1 MTFTWDPKKDAV
13 NRRKHAVGFG
23 EAASVLEDPLS
34 RTYPDPMKK
43 GKRIKSNELLPEYD
57 FSSMKGGVRGKY
69 AARLRKESNL
79 VLLEPDVASAFPTE
93 AAANEALR
101 AVLKAS
107 QAVRRRRPNR
117 PIQRTAGGT
126 GRR

>member
-1 MTFTWDPKKDAV
+1 MRT
-13 NRRKHAVGFG
+13 G
-23 EAASVLEDPLS
+23 ETRFASSALDQLRGKS
-34 RTYPDPMKK
+34 GGSMKK
-43 GKRIKSNELLPEYD
+43 GKRVRSNGLLPEYD

-69 AARLRKESNL
+69 VARLRKGSNL
-79 VLLEPDVASAFPTE
+79 ILLDPDVAFAFPTE

-107 QAVRRRRPNR
+107 QVVRRRRPNR

>member
-1 MTFTWDPKKDAV
+1 
-13 NRRKHAVGFG
+13 
-23 EAASVLEDPLS
+23 
-34 RTYPDPMKK
+34 MKK
-43 GKRIKSNELLPEYD
+43 GKRGTPDELLPEYD

-69 AARLRKESNL
+69 VARLKKGSNL
-79 VLLEPDVASAFPTE
+79 VLLEPDVAAAFPTD

-107 QAVRRRRPNR
+107 RVVRRGEPDT
-117 PIQRTAGGT
+117 PMQRTARGT

>member
-1 MTFTWDPKKDAV
+1 MARKTPGIVKRHARSCASRHDRPCNCRPTYEGWVYDAA
-13 NRRKHAVGFG
+13 NGRKIRQ
-23 EAASVLEDPLS
+23 S
-34 RTYPDPMKK
+34 
-43 GKRIKSNELLPEYD
+43 
-57 FSSMKGGVRGKY
+57 
-69 AARLRKESNL
+69 
-79 VLLEPDVASAFPTE
+79 FPTE

-101 AVLKAS
+101 TVLKAS

>member
-1 MTFTWDPKKDAV
+1 
-13 NRRKHAVGFG
+13 
-23 EAASVLEDPLS
+23 
-34 RTYPDPMKK
+34 MKK
-43 GKRIKSNELLPEYD
+43 GRRAKSDDLLPEYD

-69 AARLRKESNL
+69 AARLKKGSNL
-79 VLLEPDVASAFPTE
+79 VVLEPDVASAFPTD

-107 QAVRRRRPNR
+107 EVVARPRANKPMQR
-117 PIQRTAGGT
+117 PAGGA

>member
-1 MTFTWDPKKDAV
+1 
-13 NRRKHAVGFG
+13 
-23 EAASVLEDPLS
+23 
-34 RTYPDPMKK
+34 MKK
-43 GKRIKSNELLPEYD
+43 GKRANSTELLPEYD
-57 FSSMKGGVRGKY
+57 FSSMRGGVRGKY
-69 AARLRKESNL
+69 AARLKKGSNL

-107 QAVRRRRPNR
+107 QVVRRRRPNR
-117 PIQRTAGGT
+117 LIQRPAGGT

>member
-1 MTFTWDPKKDAV
+1 
-13 NRRKHAVGFG
+13 
-23 EAASVLEDPLS
+23 
-34 RTYPDPMKK
+34 MKK
-43 GKRIKSNELLPEYD
+43 GKRTRSNELLPEYD

-69 AARLRKESNL
+69 AARLKKGSNL

-107 QAVRRRRPNR
+107 QAVRRRRSNR

>member
-1 MTFTWDPKKDAV
+1 
-13 NRRKHAVGFG
+13 
-23 EAASVLEDPLS
+23 
-34 RTYPDPMKK
+34 MKK
-43 GKRIKSNELLPEYD
+43 GKRGRSNELLPEYD

-69 AARLRKESNL
+69 AARLKKGSNL
-79 VLLEPDVASAFPTE
+79 ILLEPDVASAFPTE

-107 QAVRRRRPNR
+107 RVVKRRRPNR

-126 GRR
+126 GHR

>member
-1 MTFTWDPKKDAV
+1 M
-13 NRRKHAVGFG
+13 R
-23 EAASVLEDPLS
+23 
-34 RTYPDPMKK
+34 K
-43 GKRIKSNELLPEYD
+43 GKRARPDDLLPEYD

-69 AARLRKESNL
+69 VDRLKKGSNL
-79 VLLEPDVASAFPTE
+79 VILDPDVASAFPTD

-107 QAVRRRRPNR
+107 EIVRRVRPNK
-117 PIQRTAGGT
+117 PMQRTVGGA

>member
-1 MTFTWDPKKDAV
+1 
-13 NRRKHAVGFG
+13 
-23 EAASVLEDPLS
+23 
-34 RTYPDPMKK
+34 MKK
-43 GKRIKSNELLPEYD
+43 GRRTKSNELLPEYD

-69 AARLRKESNL
+69 VARLKRGSNL

-117 PIQRTAGGT
+117 PMQRTAGGT

>member
-1 MTFTWDPKKDAV
+1 M
-13 NRRKHAVGFG
+13 RK
-23 EAASVLEDPLS
+23 SK
-34 RTYPDPMKK
+34 RTRPDD
-43 GKRIKSNELLPEYD
+43 LLPEYD
-57 FSSMKGGVRGKY
+57 FASMKGGVRGKH
-69 AARLRKESNL
+69 AARLKKGSNL

-107 QAVRRRRPNR
+107 QIVRRRKPNR

>member
-1 MTFTWDPKKDAV
+1 
-13 NRRKHAVGFG
+13 
-23 EAASVLEDPLS
+23 
-34 RTYPDPMKK
+34 MKK
-43 GKRIKSNELLPEYD
+43 GRRARSDDLLPEYD

-69 AARLRKESNL
+69 AARLKKGSNL
-79 VLLEPDVASAFPTE
+79 VVLEPDVASAFPTD

-107 QAVRRRRPNR
+107 EVVARPRANK
-117 PIQRTAGGT
+117 PMQRTAGGA

>member
-1 MTFTWDPKKDAV
+1 
-13 NRRKHAVGFG
+13 
-23 EAASVLEDPLS
+23 
-34 RTYPDPMKK
+34 MKRD
-43 GKRIKSNELLPEYD
+43 KRHRSDELLPEYD
-57 FSSMKGGVRGKY
+57 FASMKGGVRGKY
-69 AARLRKESNL
+69 AARLKKGSNL

-107 QAVRRRRPNR
+107 RVVRRRSNKPM
-117 PIQRTAGGT
+117 QRTAGGT

>member
-1 MTFTWDPKKDAV
+1 
-13 NRRKHAVGFG
+13 
-23 EAASVLEDPLS
+23 
-34 RTYPDPMKK
+34 MKR
-43 GKRIKSNELLPEYD
+43 GKRASSNELLPEYD

-69 AARLRKESNL
+69 AARLKKGSNL

-93 AAANEALR
+93 EAANEALR

-107 QAVRRRRPNR
+107 QVVRRRGSNR
-117 PIQRTAGGT
+117 PIHRTAGGT